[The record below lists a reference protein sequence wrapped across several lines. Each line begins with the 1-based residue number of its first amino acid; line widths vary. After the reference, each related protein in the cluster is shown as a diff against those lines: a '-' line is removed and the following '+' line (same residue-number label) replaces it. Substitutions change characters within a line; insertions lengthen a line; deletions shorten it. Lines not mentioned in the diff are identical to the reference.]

1 MSLVARILNALGGP
15 EEDEGQLGWLEAQV
29 EHVDDATNDA
39 LNAALQR
46 IALDAEEF
54 QKLSR
59 ARNLA
64 VSTELSV
71 HSAPPWRTKA
81 KDEANLAEAAIYEEQ
96 TEILKAR
103 LEQSRAASKML
114 KKTMKSIASEISQL
128 ENDFNTSKDRASEL
142 SLQSDTIM
150 KSAVERSLALFESTA
165 LHSDSTQYE
174 VETRSVHVARTTI
187 IDRFQAQMKHI
198 DYAASK
204 LPSPTELTAEC
215 NRLASAFRS
224 PKPSTSSS
232 NVVKPN
238 GGLERELLSICEKL
252 EADPKDFDTLDGGL
266 PNLQSCMQDAWNADQ
281 ASLLGAREAVLLE
294 AISAFNEEVFPPLEG
309 LHQRVVAE
317 DDHQRR
323 VQALV
328 MSLQE
333 EMHDMAEVV
342 ESVEAEKTE
351 AAVLPSDDAE
361 LYVQLVA
368 LLKELQESR
377 PPDAP
382 PLVLLSEDDVL
393 EELQRIYDAPKSN
406 SPPDLLPVLRNLEEA
421 HSPLLEAIYANAKM
435 NTDPPFAPP
444 ESVIAPRKRAK
455 EEVGRLQGAI
465 EQVQDQMKTLS
476 TDRAKR
482 KRDAF
487 VGKWGEG

>member
-15 EEDEGQLGWLEAQV
+15 EEDEGQLEWLEAQV
-29 EHVDDATNDA
+29 EHVDDATSDA

-54 QKLSR
+54 QKLNR
-59 ARNLA
+59 ARNLVVPA
-64 VSTELSV
+64 ELSA
-71 HSAPPWRTKA
+71 HSVPPWRTKA
-81 KDEANLAEAAIYEEQ
+81 KDEANLTEAAIYEEQ
-96 TEILKAR
+96 TGILKAR

-114 KKTMKSIASEISQL
+114 KKTMKSIASEISQI
-128 ENDFNTSKDRASEL
+128 EKDFNTNKDHASEL

-165 LHSDSTQYE
+165 LRSDSTQYE
-174 VETRSVHVARTTI
+174 VETRSIHVARTAI
-187 IDRFQAQMKHI
+187 VDRFQAQMKHI

-204 LPSPTELTAEC
+204 LPSPTELTAEFD
-215 NRLASAFRS
+215 RLASALHS
-224 PKPSTSSS
+224 PKPSTSSQS
-232 NVVKPN
+232 VIKPN
-238 GGLERELLSICEKL
+238 GGLERELLGICEKP
-252 EADPKDFDTLDGGL
+252 EADPKVLDSLDGGL
-266 PNLQSCMQDAWNADQ
+266 PNLQSYIQDAWNADQ
-281 ASLLGAREAVLLE
+281 ASLLDAREAVLLE
-294 AISAFNEEVFPPLEG
+294 AISAFNEEVLPPLEV
-309 LHQRVVAE
+309 LHQRGVAD
-317 DDHQRR
+317 DDHHRR

-333 EMHDMAEVV
+333 EMHDIAEAV

-361 LYVQLVA
+361 LYFQLVA
-368 LLKELQESR
+368 LLKELQEFR

-393 EELQRIYDAPKSN
+393 EELRRIYDAQKWN
-406 SPPDLLPVLRNLEEA
+406 SPPDLLPVLRNLEGA
-421 HSPLLEAIYANAKM
+421 HSPLVEAIYANAKM

-444 ESVIAPRKRAK
+444 ESVIAARKRAK

-487 VGKWGEG
+487 VGKWGQ